1 MAPRAA
7 PDDDGDNT
15 SEHRAQ
21 PPYGATHPPNLFHHE
36 VEGMPIWG
44 IIVIVALIIL
54 LLALISY
61 IVYTQLRARRLGLP
75 APSWRTYVPFIKNNK
90 RSAPS
95 SYEPARGGAGFVGA
109 VKGVFGGGNTGYSGA
124 GARSARTREALDPDQ
139 AWDSRMVD
147 EEDISYT
154 GGGYGQRSTP
164 DSRGRYG
171 EAHQMQEHRGHEEP
185 ERGRSRSRE
194 PPRRS
199 VPPPY
204 PNDDAT
210 NPFAGDIR
218 RPESEGFVGNN
229 VRGGRPSV
237 ESERR
242 SVFRE
247 SIT

>member
-1 MAPRAA
+1 ML
-7 PDDDGDNT
+7 T
-15 SEHRAQ
+15 
-21 PPYGATHPPNLFHHE
+21 
-36 VEGMPIWG
+36 G
-44 IIVIVALIIL
+44 IKQ
-54 LLALISY
+54 
-61 IVYTQLRARRLGLP
+61 VYTQLRARRLGLP
-75 APSWRTYVPFIKNNK
+75 APSWRTYVPFVKNNK

-95 SYEPARGGAGFVGA
+95 SYEPARGAGNGFVGA
-109 VKGVFGGGNTGYSGA
+109 VKGVFGAGNTGYSGA
-124 GARSARTREALDPDQ
+124 GTRSARTREALDPDQ

-154 GGGYGQRSTP
+154 GGGYGQQRTQP
-164 DSRGRYG
+164 DNRGRYA
-171 EAHQMQEHRGHEEP
+171 EAHPMQEHHTNEEP

-194 PPRRS
+194 PPRKS

-204 PNDDAT
+204 PVDDAT

-218 RPESEGFVGNN
+218 RPENEGFVGNN
-229 VRGGRPSV
+229 VKGGRPSV

>member
-1 MAPRAA
+1 M
-7 PDDDGDNT
+7 
-15 SEHRAQ
+15 
-21 PPYGATHPPNLFHHE
+21 
-36 VEGMPIWG
+36 
-44 IIVIVALIIL
+44 
-54 LLALISY
+54 
-61 IVYTQLRARRLGLP
+61 YTQLRARRLGLP
-75 APSWRTYVPFIKNNK
+75 APSWRTYVPFVKNNK

-95 SYEPARGGAGFVGA
+95 SYEPARGAGNGFVGA
-109 VKGVFGGGNTGYSGA
+109 VKGVFGAGNTGYSGTNT
-124 GARSARTREALDPDQ
+124 RSARTREALDPDQ
-139 AWDSRMVD
+139 AWDSRVD

-154 GGGYGQRSTP
+154 GGGYGQPTQP
-164 DSRGRYG
+164 DNRGRYA
-171 EAHQMQEHRGHEEP
+171 EAHPMQEHHTGEEP

-194 PPRRS
+194 PPRKG

-204 PNDDAT
+204 PVDDAT

-229 VRGGRPSV
+229 VKGGRPSV

>member
-1 MAPRAA
+1 M
-7 PDDDGDNT
+7 
-15 SEHRAQ
+15 
-21 PPYGATHPPNLFHHE
+21 
-36 VEGMPIWG
+36 
-44 IIVIVALIIL
+44 
-54 LLALISY
+54 
-61 IVYTQLRARRLGLP
+61 YTQLRARRLGLP
-75 APSWRTYVPFIKNNK
+75 APSWRTYVPFVKNNK

-95 SYEPARGGAGFVGA
+95 SYEPARGSGNGFVGA
-109 VKGVFGGGNTGYSGA
+109 VKGVFGAGNTGYSGA
-124 GARSARTREALDPDQ
+124 GTRSARTREALDPDQ

-154 GGGYGQRSTP
+154 GGGYGQQRTQP
-164 DSRGRYG
+164 ERGRYA
-171 EAHQMQEHRGHEEP
+171 EAHPMQEHHTNEEP

-194 PPRRS
+194 PPRKS

-204 PNDDAT
+204 PVDDAT

-229 VRGGRPSV
+229 VKGGRPSV